1 MRSSLRVRVH
11 QIGVDVL
18 AGVFLGQPESLLK
31 QFDLLIKR
39 FAVVLREKL
48 EFAHH
53 PLTKLI
59 TGIASR

>member
-1 MRSSLRVRVH
+1 MSSLWVGIH
-11 QIGVDVL
+11 QVSMDVL

-31 QFDLLIKR
+31 QFYLLVQGL
-39 FAVVLREKL
+39 AVVLGQKL
-48 EFAHH
+48 EFGHH